1 VPIGRAFVSTA
12 ATTYRPRLADAYL
25 DNLLG
30 DCPAVLI
37 TGARATGKTTT
48 AAQRVAQ
55 VERLDQP
62 GTASAYRAD
71 PDAALRRAARPVLL
85 DEWQEVPEV
94 LAAVKRVVDV
104 DATPG
109 QFLLTGSV
117 RAELTNE
124 TWAGTGRIVR
134 TTMYGLTERELND
147 RIDAARP
154 AFLHCLA
161 TGAVD
166 DLTIPATPPS
176 IDDYVT
182 LALRSGFPEL
192 AYRSR
197 NERSRGIW
205 MNSYL
210 DDLVT
215 RDAAAVDRHKDPA
228 KLRRYLH
235 VLALNNAGRQAD
247 ATLYEAAAVNAKT
260 AASYEQLLQNL
271 YVLDHVPAWSSN
283 RLSRLTKAPKRY
295 LIDTGLA
302 AVAAR
307 LTTANVLADCSLAGR
322 FFDAFATAQLRPEL
336 ALMYPRPAV
345 HHLRMDSGRKEV
357 DLVIDMG
364 AGRVI
369 GLEFKAGAA
378 PTTDDA
384 KHLRWLREEL
394 GTDFLAG
401 AVLHTGPSIYELGDR
416 LYAIPLCALWS

>member
-147 RIDAARP
+147 RIDTARP
-154 AFLHCLA
+154 ASPSWP
-161 TGAVD
+161 TAVGTND
-166 DLTIPATPPS
+166 PEA
-176 IDDYVT
+176 
-182 LALRSGFPEL
+182 SG
-192 AYRSR
+192 
-197 NERSRGIW
+197 
-205 MNSYL
+205 
-210 DDLVT
+210 
-215 RDAAAVDRHKDPA
+215 
-228 KLRRYLH
+228 
-235 VLALNNAGRQAD
+235 
-247 ATLYEAAAVNAKT
+247 
-260 AASYEQLLQNL
+260 
-271 YVLDHVPAWSSN
+271 
-283 RLSRLTKAPKRY
+283 
-295 LIDTGLA
+295 
-302 AVAAR
+302 
-307 LTTANVLADCSLAGR
+307 
-322 FFDAFATAQLRPEL
+322 
-336 ALMYPRPAV
+336 
-345 HHLRMDSGRKEV
+345 
-357 DLVIDMG
+357 
-364 AGRVI
+364 
-369 GLEFKAGAA
+369 
-378 PTTDDA
+378 
-384 KHLRWLREEL
+384 
-394 GTDFLAG
+394 
-401 AVLHTGPSIYELGDR
+401 
-416 LYAIPLCALWS
+416 